1 MSVMSL
7 LHEQSDDAVAYKA
20 MEAALDSTML
30 IYREALDSV
39 LFSKEI
45 TDKQQ
50 NNEIADL
57 KKELVQQQEIAED
70 LKKKLVQWKETTEQ
84 QQNNDIIGVKKEF
97 AQWMETWNDIK
108 LLLKKVN
115 EKLLLL
121 KKGIRII
128 IVEY

>member
-1 MSVMSL
+1 MSVMPL

-20 MEAALDSTML
+20 MEAALDSTVL

-50 NNEIADL
+50 NNEIADY

-84 QQNNDIIGVKKEF
+84 QQNNEIIGVKKEF

-108 LLLKKVN
+108 LLLKK
-115 EKLLLL
+115 
-121 KKGIRII
+121 GDTAII
-128 IVEY
+128 ITQPI

>member
-1 MSVMSL
+1 MSLMSL

-20 MEAALDSTML
+20 MEAALDSAML

-50 NNEIADL
+50 NNEIADY

-84 QQNNDIIGVKKEF
+84 QQNNEIIGVKKEF

-108 LLLKKVN
+108 LLLKK
-115 EKLLLL
+115 
-121 KKGIRII
+121 GDTAII
-128 IVEY
+128 ITQPI

>member
-1 MSVMSL
+1 MSL
-7 LHEQSDDAVAYKA
+7 MSSLYKQSDDAVAYKA
-20 MEAALDSTML
+20 MAAALDSAML

-50 NNEIADL
+50 NNEIADY

-70 LKKKLVQWKETTEQ
+70 LKKKLVQWKESSTEQ
-84 QQNNDIIGVKKEF
+84 QNNEIIGVKKEF

-108 LLLKKVN
+108 LLLKK
-115 EKLLLL
+115 
-121 KKGIRII
+121 GDTAII
-128 IVEY
+128 ITQHRFED

>member
-1 MSVMSL
+1 MSLMSL

-50 NNEIADL
+50 NNEIADY

-84 QQNNDIIGVKKEF
+84 QQNNEIIGVKKEF
-97 AQWMETWNDIK
+97 AQWMETWNEIK
-108 LLLKKVN
+108 LLLKK
-115 EKLLLL
+115 
-121 KKGIRII
+121 GDTAII
-128 IVEY
+128 ITQPI

>member
-1 MSVMSL
+1 MSLMSL

-70 LKKKLVQWKETTEQ
+70 LKKKLVQWKETTEH
-84 QQNNDIIGVKKEF
+84 QNNDIKGVKKEF
-97 AQWMETWNDIK
+97 VQWMETWNEIK
-108 LLLKKVN
+108 LLLKK
-115 EKLLLL
+115 
-121 KKGIRII
+121 GDTAII
-128 IVEY
+128 TQHRFED